1 MKKIAITSLIISI
14 ISLIMVAFLYA
25 PKIKRNQSV
34 NQADIYQQ
42 QIVELF
48 PELQGAVYIDSA
60 QYYSYNVGDLNPT
73 YFYSTLNNIPI
84 VGFFNKEWADDFGDR
99 RYEYFSSQRK
109 MCYRIHFGESKLRQR
124 LRKNN
129 STEPTNEY
137 KISEITTYKC
147 DALEKYVSKKILG
160 NDTLVELSYHDRE
173 NRYNRYYSLKK
184 ENEFASRLIRF
195 DWDLNYGDHSLNTI
209 RIASRHWKDFKVNI
223 ATEYDKNSDL
233 LIPFFDGKTIGV
245 KINYRNQEYKT
256 TAIVSDTTNV
266 SEVCNPNLH
275 SNGFIKSECN
285 FTLIAPFENCNLK
298 LRVRQDKDPLIFI
311 ENEITQLMQCLN
323 VW

>member
-1 MKKIAITSLIISI
+1 
-14 ISLIMVAFLYA
+14 MVVFLYA
-25 PKIKRNQSV
+25 PKIKRNLSV
-34 NQADIYQQ
+34 KQADIYQQ

-48 PELQGAVYIDSA
+48 PELQDAVYIDSA
-60 QYYSYNVGDLNPT
+60 QYYSYNVGDLDPT

-124 LRKNN
+124 LHKINN
-129 STEPTNEY
+129 TEPINEY

-184 ENEFASRLIRF
+184 ENGVTSRLIRF
-195 DWDLNYGDHSLNTI
+195 DWNLGYEHSSSNTI
-209 RIASRHWKDFKVNI
+209 RIASRHSNDFEINI
-223 ATEYDKNSDL
+223 ATEYNEKSHL
-233 LIPFFDGKTIGV
+233 LIPYFEGKAIGI

-256 TAIVSDTTNV
+256 TAVVSDSTNI

-275 SNGFIKSECN
+275 SEGFIRSYCR
-285 FTLIAPFENCNLK
+285 FSLIAPFENCNLK
-298 LRVRQDKDPLIFI
+298 LSVFYRDNKGPSVDI
-311 ENEITQLMQCLN
+311 ENKITQLMQCLN